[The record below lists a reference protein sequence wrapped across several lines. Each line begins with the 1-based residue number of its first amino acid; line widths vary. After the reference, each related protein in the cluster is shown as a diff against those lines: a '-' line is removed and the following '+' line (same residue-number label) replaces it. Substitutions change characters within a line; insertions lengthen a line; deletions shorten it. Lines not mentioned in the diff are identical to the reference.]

1 MFVESRPAIHDDNK
15 DDRDNIS
22 IAQLNGAD
30 EHSIDVSYEVCKDT
44 DDDNIEISPDDE
56 GD

>member
-1 MFVESRPAIHDDNK
+1 MFVEDGPVIHDDNK

-30 EHSIDVSYEVCKDT
+30 EHGIDVSNEVCKDT
-44 DDDNIEISPDDE
+44 DDDNIEISTDDD